1 LQNRHDS
8 TRRVAGV
15 TDWLRQF
22 VDLLFQVLIFAIIA
36 RALLSWFNLGPSHPL
51 VRILY
56 DLTEPILAP
65 LRRVI
70 PMIGM
75 IDITP
80 IVAIILLQVIQSLLL
95 SALPRGF

>member
-1 LQNRHDS
+1 
-8 TRRVAGV
+8 VYIV
-15 TDWLRQF
+15 TF
-22 VDLLFQVLIFAIIA
+22 VSLLFNALTFALIA
-36 RALLSWFNLGPSHPL
+36 RALISWFPIRPDHPI

-56 DLTEPILAP
+56 DITEPILAP

-80 IVAIILLQVIQSLLL
+80 LVALLLLQVIERFLIEMLR
-95 SALPRGF
+95 SAPL

>member
-1 LQNRHDS
+1 
-8 TRRVAGV
+8 VGGV
-15 TDWLRQF
+15 TENFLRQF

-80 IVAIILLQVIQSLLL
+80 IVAIILLQVIQSILLT
-95 SALPRGF
+95 ALPRGF